1 MQNLTQSYKRLKVKI
16 LAATL
21 FTTLFI
27 IYVIVFDG
35 LTYSKPHVD
44 AIVVGDF
51 LTYWSPTFCTSYLV
65 LQFCAFVTLL
75 KERFEWLNNQL
86 KKLAFL
92 TTKHAS
98 IRRNKP
104 ANFQSTPHFNV
115 SDETFTANI
124 AEKLKTIQIKH
135 KLLCTMCASLNTIYS
150 LQFLTTV
157 GEIFFTYLSIIFF
170 WLHREL
176 LTEWATK
183 IMKTRTYFFY
193 TGGLLALHATQVV
206 VLILFSSK
214 TAREVREKH

>member
-1 MQNLTQSYKRLKVKI
+1 MQNLTESYKRLKLKI
-16 LAATL
+16 LAATV

-35 LTYSKPHVD
+35 LTYGKPYVN

-51 LTYWSPTFCTSYLV
+51 LTYWTPTFCTSYLV
-65 LQFCAFVTLL
+65 LQFCTFVTLL

-86 KKLAFL
+86 KKLAFI

-98 IRRNKP
+98 IKRNKP
-104 ANFQSTPHFNV
+104 AYFVPTPH
-115 SDETFTANI
+115 DETFNANV

-135 KLLCTMCASLNTIYS
+135 KLLCTMCVSLNTIYS

-170 WLHREL
+170 WLHKEL
-176 LTEWATK
+176 LSEWATK
-183 IMKTRTYFFY
+183 IMKTHTYFFY

-206 VLILFSSK
+206 ALILFSSK
-214 TAREVREKH
+214 TAREVREKNVR